1 MSWFTVFTIIN
12 LPVVGFVVIARLSTF
27 VDVSVF
33 GVVIPVVVG
42 VLDFAESVMCGDVDA
57 GYSTLPEVSVVG
69 SDCIIWRVVCCVVGA
84 SQSICKT
91 CEGLVVLSEMLS
103 CDDNV

>member
-1 MSWFTVFTIIN
+1 
-12 LPVVGFVVIARLSTF
+12 LSTF

-33 GVVIPVVVG
+33 RVVISVVVS
-42 VLDFAESVMCGDVDA
+42 VLDFSESVMCGDVDA
-57 GYSTLPEVSVVG
+57 GYSTVSVVG

-84 SQSICKT
+84 SQWICKT
-91 CEGLVVLSEMLS
+91 CEELILLSEMLS

>member
-1 MSWFTVFTIIN
+1 
-12 LPVVGFVVIARLSTF
+12 
-27 VDVSVF
+27 
-33 GVVIPVVVG
+33 
-42 VLDFAESVMCGDVDA
+42 MCGDVDA

-69 SDCIIWRVVCCVVGA
+69 SDCIICRVVCCVVGA

-91 CEGLVVLSEMLS
+91 CEELVLLSEILS